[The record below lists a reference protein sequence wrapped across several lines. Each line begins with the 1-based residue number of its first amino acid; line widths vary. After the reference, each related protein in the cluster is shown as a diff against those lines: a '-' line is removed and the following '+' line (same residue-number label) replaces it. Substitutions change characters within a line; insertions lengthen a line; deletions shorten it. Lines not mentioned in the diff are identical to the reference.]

1 MKIHLRRRTK
11 TVTRGQRRL
20 SAMTAATFLIALT
33 AACGGGG
40 ADTSRTEET
49 GGGAAAQLS
58 GQINSDGSS
67 TVGPLTTAAYE
78 LFAEQQP
85 RVQVAVGTSGTGG
98 GFEKFCNGETDIQN
112 ASRPIKDEEKA
123 ACQSKGIT
131 YTELTVAT
139 DALTVVVNKENTW
152 AKCLT
157 VEQLKKIWEPAAEG
171 KVKSWKDVDPKFPDE
186 PLTLAG
192 PGTDSGTFDYFTDEI
207 NGEEGASRKDYSA
220 SENDNDIVAA
230 VAGAKGGLGYFGF
243 TYFEENQDK
252 LAAVEIDAG
261 NGCVAPSVQTAQDGT
276 YTPLSRPL
284 FIYVKNESMKRPEVK
299 AFVEFYATNINRI
312 ATDAKYI
319 PLNSEQEAKLKSAV
333 ESLSAS

>member
-1 MKIHLRRRTK
+1 MTS
-11 TVTRGQRRL
+11 GQRRL

-40 ADTSRTEET
+40 GTDTPRTEET
-49 GGGAAAQLS
+49 GGGAAAQRLS
-58 GQINSDGSS
+58 GRIDADGSS

-78 LFAEQQP
+78 FFAERQP
-85 RVQVAVGTSGTGG
+85 QVQVAVGTSGTGG

-123 ACQSKGIT
+123 ACAAKGIT

-157 VEQLKKIWEPAAEG
+157 VEQLKKMWEPAAEG
-171 KVKSWKDVDPKFPDE
+171 KVKSWKDVDPRFPDE
-186 PLTLAG
+186 PLALAG